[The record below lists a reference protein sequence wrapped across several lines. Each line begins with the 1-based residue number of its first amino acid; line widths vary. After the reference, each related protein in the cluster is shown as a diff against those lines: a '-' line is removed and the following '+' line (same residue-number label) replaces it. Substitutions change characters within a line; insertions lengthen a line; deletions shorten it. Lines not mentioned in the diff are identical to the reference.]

1 MGPYPAT
8 LGVILA
14 GGLARRM
21 GGGDK
26 PLLTLGGRTLLAS
39 LEQRLSPQCEGLI
52 LNANDDPSR
61 FAETGLPVVPDS
73 VPGRPGP
80 LAGVLAALEW
90 AALHRPFVEWVI
102 SVPGDTPFIPA
113 DLVSRLHAE
122 REAARQPL
130 ACAASGSHDHYAI
143 CLWPVA
149 LRQDL
154 RHALTLEGVRRMEDW
169 SRKRGLATAT
179 WPTEPFDPFFN
190 INTPEELIAAQS
202 FIGRGSPPVRATDA
216 PAGRNAGRVAMTELD
231 LSGLKCPLPVLRTRK
246 ALLALEPGDRLSV
259 TCTDPLAGIDVPN
272 LVRELGDTLLEQ
284 RQGETNIT
292 FVIAKAAPTT

>member
-1 MGPYPAT
+1 MALYPAT

-39 LEQRLSPQCEGLI
+39 LEQRLAPQCEGLV
-52 LNANDDPSR
+52 LNANDDPKR
-61 FAETGLPVVPDS
+61 FAETGLSVVPDS

-90 AALHRPFVEWVI
+90 AAIHRPFVEWVI
-102 SVPGDTPFIPA
+102 SVPGDTPFIPE
-113 DLVSRLHAE
+113 DLVFRLHAE
-122 REAARQPL
+122 RKAARQPL
-130 ACAASGSHDHYAI
+130 ACAASGSHEHFAI
-143 CLWPVA
+143 CLWPVT

-169 SRKRGLATAT
+169 SRKRGLATAA

-190 INTPEELIAAQS
+190 INTPEELIAAHS
-202 FIGRGSPPVRATDA
+202 FIERGSVPVRATDT
-216 PAGRNAGRVAMTELD
+216 PAGRIAMTELD

-246 ALLALEPGDRLSV
+246 ALLSLEPGDRLSV

-284 RQGETNIT
+284 RQGETGIT
-292 FVIAKAAPTT
+292 FVIAKAGART

>member
-1 MGPYPAT
+1 MAPYPAT

-26 PLLTLGGRTLLAS
+26 PLLTLGGQTLLAS
-39 LEQRLSPQCEGLI
+39 LEERLGPQCEGLV
-52 LNANDDPSR
+52 LNANDDPLR

-90 AALHRPFVEWVI
+90 TAVHRPFVEWVI
-102 SVPGDTPFIPA
+102 SVPGDTPFIPE

-130 ACAASGSHDHYAI
+130 ACAASGSHEHYAI

-179 WPTEPFDPFFN
+179 WATEPFDPFFN

-202 FIGRGSPPVRATDA
+202 IVERGSLPVRATDT
-216 PAGRNAGRVAMTELD
+216 PAGRIAMTELD

-246 ALLALEPGDRLSV
+246 ALLSLGPGDRLSV

-284 RQGETNIT
+284 RQDGTSIT
-292 FVIAKAAPTT
+292 FVIAKVGPTT